1 MNCELWIIAIN
12 KKKQKRQAVKAYQK
26 LNFYIITF
34 GDSYNDISIFQEADH
49 EIFFRP
55 TKKIAG
61 EYPNFPVTHEFD
73 VLKNELEQHKK

>member
-1 MNCELWIIAIN
+1 M
-12 KKKQKRQAVKAYQK
+12 
-26 LNFYIITF
+26 
-34 GDSYNDISIFQEADH
+34 SIFQEADH

-73 VLKNELEQHKK
+73 VLKNELEQLKK